1 MIILKKHLALAALFT
16 FSALATYA
24 SASLRDTTKQDL
36 NIVFI
41 GNSITH
47 GAGLKDWKTEAPP
60 NETCAWLRLQPGV
73 GQVDFSNQ
81 GVSGHTTVD
90 FLPSTAKDFTRAEAA
105 ANAFTNK
112 KALLIFSIILG
123 TNDSAIKGPNG
134 APLSKENYET
144 NLQAIVG
151 QLLKDFPGC
160 KVIIEHPTWYSP
172 NTHNRGAMYM
182 QEGLTRLQSYF
193 PKIKSVAKSY
203 AKTNPKQVFVGDK
216 DAFDFFK
223 KHAEQ
228 YFQHENSVDGGIF
241 YLHPNK
247 DGAVVLGDFWAKAIY
262 KNLIK

>member
-1 MIILKKHLALAALFT
+1 MILNKYILFT
-16 FSALATYA
+16 LSMLGFGTMKPAFAVN
-24 SASLRDTTKQDL
+24 RDTTRQDL

-60 NETCAWLRLQPGV
+60 NETCAWLQKQPGV
-73 GQVDFSNQ
+73 GKVEFSNQ

-90 FLPSTAKDFTRAEAA
+90 FLPSTAKDFNRVAAA

-112 KALLIFSIILG
+112 KALLVFSIILG
-123 TNDSAIKGPNG
+123 TNDSAVKGPNG
-134 APLSKENYET
+134 APLSKEDYQT
-144 NLQAIVG
+144 NLQTIIG

-160 KVIIEHPTWYSP
+160 KIVIERPTWYSP
-172 NTHNRGAMYM
+172 NTHNRGAAYL

-193 PKIKSVAKSY
+193 PKIKATVKSFD
-203 AKTNPKQVFVGDK
+203 KTNPKQVFEGDK
-216 DAFDFFK
+216 DAFGYFK

-247 DGAVVLGDFWAKAIY
+247 EGASILGDFWAKAIY
-262 KNLIK
+262 KSVIK

>member
-1 MIILKKHLALAALFT
+1 MIFKRYIPLALLIVLSGQVN
-16 FSALATYA
+16 SALA
-24 SASLRDTTKQDL
+24 SDRDTTKQDL

-60 NETCAWLRLQPGV
+60 NETCAWLRQQPGIGTV
-73 GQVDFSNQ
+73 EFSNQ

-90 FLPSTAKDFTRAEAA
+90 FLPSTAKDFTRVEAA

-112 KALLIFSIILG
+112 KALLVFSIILG
-123 TNDSAIKGPNG
+123 TNDSAVKGPNG
-134 APLSKENYET
+134 APLSKEDYQA
-144 NLQAIVG
+144 NLRAIVG

-160 KVIIEHPTWYSP
+160 KIIIEHPTWYSP
-172 NTHNRGAMYM
+172 NTHNRGATYM

-193 PKIKSVAKSY
+193 PMIKATVKSF
-203 AKTNPKQVFVGDK
+203 AKTNPKQVFEGDK
-216 DAFDFFK
+216 DAFGFFK
-223 KHAEQ
+223 KHAQQ

-247 DGAVVLGDFWAKAIY
+247 EGAAVLGDFWAKAIY
-262 KNLIK
+262 NKLIK